1 MSTENSKYNSL
12 IKALKDSKPEFKDSE
27 AISERVIREIQNQK
41 TEFTF
46 VDTITDFLF
55 GWVYIGWM
63 RRSLVGAAMLLISFF
78 GYQQVIILQR
88 INELSEQKIQSSIF
102 SNAGF
107 SEETYNRDM
116 IYSLTKKKF
125 PDTSITISDKEVEKM
140 IRSLNKL
147 QLKYGDLF
155 YLIENDPQIK
165 EYVEN
170 KMNKSM
176 NKLNDKQR

>member
-12 IKALKDSKPEFKDSE
+12 INALKTSKPEFNDSE
-27 AISERVIREIQNQK
+27 VISERVIREIRNGK
-41 TEFTF
+41 TEFKF
-46 VDTITDFLF
+46 VDTVTEFFF

-63 RRSLVGAAMLLISFF
+63 RRSLVAAAMLLIVFF

-102 SNAGF
+102 TNTGF
-107 SEETYNRDM
+107 SEETYNRNM
-116 IYSLTKKKF
+116 IYSLTRKKF
-125 PDTSITISDKEVEKM
+125 PDTSITFSDKEVEKM

-170 KMNKSM
+170 KMNEK
-176 NKLNDKQR
+176 